1 MGNPIRAWVRW
12 SISSGNAGSA
22 DTHSHRQ
29 LKPTRSL
36 YKIYIHRK
44 IHKKFNKIDIGL
56 WFFFFFLW
64 IETMINLSI
73 HHFRI
78 DLLFIGID
86 DIDMKI
92 RSNNNKLIS
101 HFEMLAPDS
110 LTLSRAYDI
119 LIAISINMYSVWFET
134 INTCNDGSI
143 FGASNFSRCFSFMAL
158 ECRQKKNQYKK
169 RCWVFQASHLLLLRV
184 NWNKW
189 IP

>member
-1 MGNPIRAWVRW
+1 MYGNYWWV
-12 SISSGNAGSA
+12 IQFEHGSDDRSVA
-22 DTHSHRQ
+22 ATPAVLTHTHTDNWNRPEAYT
-29 LKPTRSL
+29 K
-36 YKIYIHRK
+36 YIYIERFTK
-44 IHKKFNKIDIGL
+44 NLTKLILVFD
-56 WFFFFFLW
+56 FSFFLW

-158 ECRQKKNQYKK
+158 ECRQKKKS
-169 RCWVFQASHLLLLRV
+169 V
-184 NWNKW
+184 
-189 IP
+189 

>member
-1 MGNPIRAWVRW
+1 
-12 SISSGNAGSA
+12 
-22 DTHSHRQ
+22 
-29 LKPTRSL
+29 
-36 YKIYIHRK
+36 
-44 IHKKFNKIDIGL
+44 
-56 WFFFFFLW
+56 
-64 IETMINLSI
+64 MINLSI

-158 ECRQKKNQYKK
+158 ECRQKKKISIKNAVEFFKHRICCCCVLIEINEY
-169 RCWVFQASHLLLLRV
+169 H
-184 NWNKW
+184 NE
-189 IP
+189 I